1 MTDVSEWL
9 SIAHRRMR
17 SSLLWHEP
25 LPAPEDVVGWF
36 GGAQAQD
43 YEPAKWGIA
52 MRTTDAGNVDLD
64 RLVDDG
70 HILRTHALR
79 PTWHF
84 VLPSDIRWL
93 QALTGP
99 RVHLL
104 NGHYYRLHGLGAELL
119 ARCEGLIARWLEDEG
134 DLTRKQIGERLG
146 AEGIE
151 AEGNRLAYIMMS
163 AELNGV
169 VCSGRRQGATHTY
182 TLVSRRAP
190 DAVDLTEDRA
200 LRELTIRYFQSHGP
214 ATVGDFRWWSSLTV
228 AQIRRGIELAGDG
241 LQREEIAENELWSVD
256 PSPLD
261 RPAEATA
268 HLLQAYDE
276 YTVAFADT
284 KLALDA
290 TGIATPPPVIDGRAF
305 YNALVVD
312 GQLAGWWRRSL
323 GRRHIELE
331 VVPSR
336 QLGRDELERIEEAA
350 EAYGRFHALPVRRIN
365 R

>member
-1 MTDVSEWL
+1 M
-9 SIAHRRMR
+9 
-17 SSLLWHEP
+17 
-25 LPAPEDVVGWF
+25 
-36 GGAQAQD
+36 
-43 YEPAKWGIA
+43 
-52 MRTTDAGNVDLD
+52 
-64 RLVDDG
+64 
-70 HILRTHALR
+70 
-79 PTWHF
+79 
-84 VLPSDIRWL
+84 
-93 QALTGP
+93 
-99 RVHLL
+99 
-104 NGHYYRLHGLGAELL
+104 
-119 ARCEGLIARWLEDEG
+119 IARWLEDEG
-134 DLTRKQIGERLG
+134 DLTRKQIGARLG

-214 ATVGDFRWWSSLTV
+214 ATAGDFRWWSSLTV

-241 LQREEIAENELWSVD
+241 LQREETAENELWSVD
-256 PSPLD
+256 TSPLD
-261 RPAEATA
+261 RPAESTA

-336 QLGRDELERIEEAA
+336 QLGRDEHERLEEGA